1 MGFFNKIL
9 KGLGFED
16 EEVEQPKKEKIKE
29 KKPKKET
36 VIATYN
42 LNEFENNLSKKTQ
55 QSKEVEKSI
64 QSEDAPKA
72 EQIEFELVKVKSQ
85 TDVQEAVKK
94 LKVKRKVLL
103 NVDGL
108 SSIDLVRSLDFVTGA
123 VFALDLNM
131 QKVDDN
137 LYLISAK
144 N

>member
-16 EEVEQPKKEKIKE
+16 EEVEAPKKQKLKG

-36 VIATYN
+36 VVATYN
-42 LNEFENNLSKKTQ
+42 LNEFENTINKKTAQ
-55 QSKEVEKSI
+55 IKDEKT
-64 QSEDAPKA
+64 
-72 EQIEFELVKVKSQ
+72 EQIDEINKTPELEFELVKVKSQ
-85 TDVQEAVKK
+85 TDIQMVVDK
-94 LKVKRKVLL
+94 LKGKRKVLL

-108 SSIDLVRSLDFVTGA
+108 SSADLVRSLDFVTGA
-123 VFALDLNM
+123 VYALDLNM

-137 LYLISAK
+137 LYLIQVK